1 LNGPE
6 AKSNKLNREL
16 SDWAI
21 QSEGSSSTT
30 NINNCF
36 VVQRYQGIEIFR
48 KSNFLI
54 KQGKV
59 INVQKAI
66 C

>member
-21 QSEGSSSTT
+21 QSEGSFTT
-30 NINNCF
+30 SGIENCY
-36 VVQRYQGIEIFR
+36 VIQRYNGIEILEQY
-48 KSNFLI
+48 LI
-54 KQGKV
+54 FHQNCK
-59 INVQKAI
+59 
-66 C
+66 